1 MLRKLI
7 TTLTLAWPLC
17 GWSVEP
23 LPFEATY
30 QSSYG
35 MITANG
41 ERRLSAREDGSWL
54 LENSA
59 KLLMVE
65 VVEKSIFANTKDG
78 IRPYTYDFVNP
89 LKKERSLSLQFD
101 WEQNKVT
108 DAHSRETVALVPR
121 TYDKLSY
128 QMQLQLDVCTAP
140 DAFKGENYVVA
151 DRGRLKT
158 YRIEPMGRE
167 PMKTP
172 LGTLDTLKL
181 RQFRPDKHQKETLIW
196 LAPDWQC
203 LLVRV
208 EQHDEGDRHAL
219 SLMKATVN
227 GAPVRGTP

>member
-1 MLRKLI
+1 MIGLI
-7 TTLTLAWPLC
+7 LLWPTS

-23 LPFEATY
+23 LPFSATY

-35 MITANG
+35 MLSATG
-41 ERRLSAREDGSWL
+41 VRQLSAREDGSWL
-54 LENSA
+54 LENRA

-65 VVEKSIFANTKDG
+65 VLEQSIFAATKDG

-101 WEQNKVT
+101 WEQHKVT
-108 DAHSRETVALVPR
+108 DTLSRESVALPER

-128 QMQLQLDVCTAP
+128 QLQLQLDVCAAP

-158 YRIEPMGRE
+158 YRVEPVGRE

-172 LGTLDTLKL
+172 VGTLETIKL

-196 LAPDWQC
+196 VAPDWQC

-208 EQHDEGDRHAL
+208 EQHDEGDRSSL
-219 SLMKATVN
+219 SLVKATVN
-227 GAPVRGTP
+227 GAAVRGTR